1 MPDRHAI
8 DGRRRPDRRPADH
21 RRGLP
26 ADLDVLFFGGI
37 AKAAPLLRALRTAGR
52 SQLFASG
59 DGCWDLKG
67 FVQKAQGA
75 ATSGAGVQILSAASS
90 VGRLPGSADFA
101 AGDQARYRPNL
112 AAIETATRQA
122 GGLPT
127 HARVLVALQ
136 ASHFQGIAGAR
147 PVTWDAKGDPT
158 AAVIFRTRSRGISS
172 RRWGGAD
179 LAH

>member
-8 DGRRRPDRRPADH
+8 DGRRLPDRRPADH

-136 ASHFQGIAGAR
+136 ASHFRGSPAHR
-147 PVTWDAKGDPT
+147 P
-158 AAVIFRTRSRGISS
+158 
-172 RRWGGAD
+172 
-179 LAH
+179 

>member
-1 MPDRHAI
+1 MDDQTTYGKR
-8 DGRRRPDRRPADH
+8 GRRSSGRCQIVTRSTVAVGQTAVRPTIA
-21 RRGLP
+21 GLP

-136 ASHFQGIAGAR
+136 ASHFRGSPAHR
-147 PVTWDAKGDPT
+147 P
-158 AAVIFRTRSRGISS
+158 
-172 RRWGGAD
+172 
-179 LAH
+179 